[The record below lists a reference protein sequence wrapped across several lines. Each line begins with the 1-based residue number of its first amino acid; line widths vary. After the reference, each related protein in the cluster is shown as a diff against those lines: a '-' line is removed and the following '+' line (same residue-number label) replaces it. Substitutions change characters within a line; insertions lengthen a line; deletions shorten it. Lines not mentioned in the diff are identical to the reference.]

1 MIVVIADDV
10 SGAAE
15 LAGAALRHGLTAE
28 VQTAFS
34 PEATVDVVCVTTE
47 TRSLPPAE
55 AADRVRDVALQVIS
69 AKPAWLFKK
78 CDSVLRGPVL
88 AEARAIANATGKKHI
103 VIAPANPSRHRIIR
117 DGIYRIAEQ
126 PLHETAFARD
136 PEHACLTSRVAELL
150 GGDLSDV
157 SIPDVESAADVTR
170 IATAITD
177 DSLAVG
183 ALDLFAAL
191 LRLRVASRVPTVP
204 GPEMQAVLGPRMLVC
219 GSAASWHDRHARATA
234 LGIPVFT
241 LINDVRAIVQALES
255 SSEIVIGIGDGPETR
270 GISSAALVS
279 TLAQT
284 VSGVLRQTTV
294 NRLLLEGGATT
305 AAVMRALGWTRLRA
319 SEVSVQ
325 GVGILIPLGA
335 PFPTLFI
342 KPGSYPWPDE
352 IWPPHRAS
360 QTYLA

>member
-15 LAGAALRHGLTAE
+15 LAGAALRYGLTAE

-47 TRSLPPAE
+47 TRSLPPAQ
-55 AADRVRDVALQVIS
+55 AADRVRDIALQVVA

-88 AEARAIANATGKKHI
+88 AEARAIAEAAGKKHI
-103 VIAPANPSRHRIIR
+103 VIAPANPSRRRIIR
-117 DGIYRIAEQ
+117 NGIYRIAEQ
-126 PLHETAFARD
+126 PLHETAFVGD

-183 ALDLFAAL
+183 ALDLFTAL

-204 GPEMQAVLGPRMLVC
+204 WPEAQAIRGPQMLVC
-219 GSAASWHDRHARATA
+219 GSAASWHDRHARATT

-255 SSEIVIGIGDGPETR
+255 SSEIVIGIGDGPEIR

-305 AAVMRALGWTRLRA
+305 AAVMRAMGWTRLRA
-319 SEVSVQ
+319 SEVSAQ
-325 GVGILIPLGA
+325 GVGILQSLSA
-335 PFPTLFI
+335 PFPTLLI

-352 IWPPHRAS
+352 IWPPHRAP
-360 QTYLA
+360 QTHLA